1 MANLPDA
8 SDPRHLRA
16 SDKDRERIAS
26 TLREAANEGRLSLHE
41 LDERLAA
48 AYEAR
53 TYAELQPL
61 VADLPQPAYVSHAN
75 ERTFDELAVG
85 STPKFSVAFMSGF
98 RKAGAWAVGRVY
110 SVFAMMGGGRLDLRE
125 ARLLEGE
132 VTIRVF
138 ALMGGAEIIVPEG
151 VYVHVGGFAFMGG
164 FGDHTRAKEP
174 IPPNAP
180 RVHVTGFV
188 MMGGVDVKRRGLP
201 VAKD

>member
-16 SDKDRERIAS
+16 SDTDRERVAS
-26 TLREAANEGRLSLHE
+26 ALREAANEGRLSLHE

-61 VADLPQPAYVSHAN
+61 VSDLPQPAYVSHAN
-75 ERTFDELAVG
+75 EKTFDEIAIG
-85 STPKFSVAFMSGF
+85 STPKMSVAFMSGF
-98 RKAGAWAVGRVY
+98 RKAGSWAVGRVY
-110 SVFAMMGGGRLDLRE
+110 SVFAFMGGGKIDLRE
-125 ARLLEGE
+125 ARFLEGE

-151 VYVHVGGFAFMGG
+151 VHVHVGGFAFMGG
-164 FGDHTRAKEP
+164 FGDHSRAKEP
-174 IPPNAP
+174 VPANAP

-188 MMGGVDVKRRGLP
+188 MMGGVDVKRRAPRGE
-201 VAKD
+201 KD